1 MSDKPEDRV
10 EDLEEDQN
18 NNDEVEAKEQEVE
31 DATEEVEKEEE
42 SAAAAASSKE
52 SYTKAEFEKAVKRR
66 QTALD
71 EKRALA
77 KELADLKKQ
86 HATKEQRI
94 QLEAEEK
101 AKAQADRFKPALVK
115 LHVAQEMAFLGLNK
129 TQIEQIVKFVDMDN
143 IDVDLEDNSVEGVDA
158 EVVRIK
164 DTFPALFPDASSES
178 DSKKSPVKKKAAPRA
193 DGADKPKP
201 ETPKSARDLIAD
213 KLRGGR

>member
-10 EDLEEDQN
+10 EDLEETET
-18 NNDEVEAKEQEVE
+18 DEVETKEQEVDEADEAVE
-31 DATEEVEKEEE
+31 DAEE
-42 SAAAAASSKE
+42 SVKAAASKDTYS
-52 SYTKAEFEKAVKRR
+52 KAEFDKAVKRR

-94 QLEAEEK
+94 QMEAEEK

-143 IDVDLEDNSVEGVDA
+143 VDVDLDDNSVEGVEG
-158 EVVRIK
+158 EVARIRE
-164 DTFPALFPDASSES
+164 TFPALFPSE
-178 DSKKSPVKKKAAPRA
+178 DETPAAKAARKNAPKKRVA
-193 DGADKPKP
+193 KVDGADKPPPPKP
-201 ETPKSARDLIAD
+201 QTAKD
-213 KLRGGR
+213 KLRARLHKG